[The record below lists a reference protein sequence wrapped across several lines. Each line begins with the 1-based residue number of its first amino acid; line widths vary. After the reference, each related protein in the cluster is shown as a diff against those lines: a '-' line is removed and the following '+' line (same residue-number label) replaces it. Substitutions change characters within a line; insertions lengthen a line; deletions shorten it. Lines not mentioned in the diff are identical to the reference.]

1 MSVYTLRVAP
11 RPAGRPSLLDLV
23 AEVLVADPAASLAEV
38 AAAAGI
44 GRTTLHK
51 QYATRDDL
59 LCAVGHRAID
69 LCEQAMDGIADSGDP
84 DGGLR
89 AITAAMIPLGPQ
101 LAFLW
106 RTPAFDH
113 IPDLDERWY
122 GAQAHTLA
130 VLKRAQ
136 DRGVLAAGLPDWWL
150 LQAFYSV
157 IYVAAES
164 VRNGQ
169 LAPLDAPDLALRT
182 FLHGVG
188 APATGPAH
196 ELVPHGAV
204 LPEPSPAPQETKEGS

>member
-1 MSVYTLRVAP
+1 MRVRTEGMAAGFA
-11 RPAGRPSLLDLV
+11 RRGRPSLLDV
-23 AEVLVADPAASLAEV
+23 AAEVLVADPAASLAEV

-44 GRTTLHK
+44 GRTTRHK
-51 QYATRDDL
+51 HYATRDDL

-69 LCEQAMDGIADSGDP
+69 LWEQAVDTARGAGQP

-89 AITAAMIPLGPQ
+89 ALTAALIPIGPQ

-113 IPDLDERWY
+113 ITDLEERWV
-122 GAQAHTLA
+122 AVEQRCLA
-130 VLKRAQ
+130 VLTRAQ
-136 DRGVLAAGLPDWWL
+136 HRGQLVAGLPDWWL
-150 LQAFYSV
+150 VQTFYSV

-164 VRNGQ
+164 VRSGK

-188 APATGPAH
+188 TPTEDAR
-196 ELVPHGAV
+196 
-204 LPEPSPAPQETKEGS
+204 

>member
-1 MSVYTLRVAP
+1 MLDVA
-11 RPAGRPSLLDLV
+11 

-69 LCEQAMDGIADSGDP
+69 LWEQAVDAAGGADQR

-89 AITAAMIPLGPQ
+89 ALTGALIPIGPQ

-113 IPDLDERWY
+113 ITDLEERWV
-122 GAQAHTLA
+122 AVERRCLA
-130 VLKRAQ
+130 VLIRAQ
-136 DRGVLAAGLPDWWL
+136 DRGQLVAGLPDWWL
-150 LQAFYSV
+150 VQTFYSV

-164 VRNGQ
+164 VRSGK

-188 APATGPAH
+188 APLEEEAR
-196 ELVPHGAV
+196 
-204 LPEPSPAPQETKEGS
+204 